1 MQKQKDIYDKDILI
15 NNKNEQVM
23 MAWEKPYM
31 EKCID
36 VLQPHGDVLEIGY
49 GLGYSAN
56 QIRKHSIKN
65 HTIIECDDTI
75 YQDLIRW
82 ADDKTIPVKGYWQK

>member
-49 GLGYSAN
+49 GRLF
-56 QIRKHSIKN
+56 
-65 HTIIECDDTI
+65 C
-75 YQDLIRW
+75 
-82 ADDKTIPVKGYWQK
+82 

>member
-49 GLGYSAN
+49 GLGYSVEVMTQWLN
-56 QIRKHSIKN
+56 KI
-65 HTIIECDDTI
+65 
-75 YQDLIRW
+75 
-82 ADDKTIPVKGYWQK
+82 